1 MAGWAIRRL
10 LQALATFAAS
20 LLIIFIIM
28 RVAPGDPLVR
38 LGAENPMNP
47 EEVRVLRERFGLDQ
61 SFGTQL
67 ANWVGG
73 AIRGDFGTSIGH
85 YPETVGRLLS
95 TRLPA
100 SLILGGTV
108 LLLNFTLGVWLGV
121 LQARHRGGRLD
132 RWLTRFSVA
141 LYAMPAFWL
150 GLMLIALLSLEWRI
164 FPSAQMH
171 DPFISPDAPWTT
183 RFTDLLRHLVLPAV
197 TLSAVTIAGT
207 MRLQRT
213 AMIEALREDF
223 VRAARA
229 RGLDEQRV
237 VWRHAWRN
245 ALFPVVT
252 LFGLSLPLLVTG
264 AVFVEYVFNWP
275 GLGGL
280 AAEAIGGRDYPL
292 LMGTAML
299 VTGAVILGGVI
310 TDFAQHALD
319 PRTRHG

>member
-1 MAGWAIRRL
+1 MAGWTLRRL

-20 LLIIFIIM
+20 LLIIFIVM
-28 RVAPGDPLVR
+28 RIAPGDPLVR
-38 LGAENPMNP
+38 LDNDTPLSP

-61 SFGTQL
+61 PFGTQL

-73 AIRGDFGTSIGH
+73 AIRGDLGTSIGH

-100 SLILGGTV
+100 SLILGATV
-108 LLLNFTLGVWLGV
+108 LLLNFTVGVWLGV
-121 LQARHRGGRLD
+121 AQARHRGGRLD
-132 RWLTRFSVA
+132 RWLTRLSLT

-150 GLMLIALLSLEWRI
+150 GLVLIAVLSLELRLL
-164 FPSAQMH
+164 PSAQMH
-171 DPFISPDAPWTT
+171 DPFISADAPLLT
-183 RFTDLLRHLVLPAV
+183 RLADLLEHLVLPAV

-213 AMIEALREDF
+213 AMIETLREDF

-229 RGLDEQRV
+229 RGLGERRV

-264 AVFVEYVFNWP
+264 AVFVEYIFNWP

-280 AAEAIGGRDYPL
+280 AAEAIAGRDYPL

-319 PRTRHG
+319 PRTRPG

>member
-1 MAGWAIRRL
+1 MTGWAIRRL
-10 LQALATFAAS
+10 LQALATFIAS
-20 LLIIFIIM
+20 LLLIFFIM
-28 RVAPGDPLVR
+28 RIAPGDPLVR
-38 LGAENPMNP
+38 LDANTPMDP
-47 EEVRVLRERFGLDQ
+47 VQVRVLRERFGLDQ
-61 SFGTQL
+61 SFGSQL
-67 ANWVGG
+67 WNWTRG
-73 AIRGDFGTSIGH
+73 AVRGDFGTSIGH

-108 LLLNFTLGVWLGV
+108 VLLNFTAGVWLGV
-121 LQARHRGGRLD
+121 LQARHRGGRID
-132 RWLTRFSVA
+132 RWLTRVSIA
-141 LYAMPAFWL
+141 LYAMPSFWL
-150 GLMLIALLSLEWRI
+150 GLMLIALFSLEWRLL
-164 FPSAQMH
+164 PAAQMH
-171 DPFISPDAPWTT
+171 DPFISPDAPLIL
-183 RFTDLLRHLVLPAV
+183 RLTDLLRHLFLPVL

-213 AMIEALREDF
+213 SMLQALREDF

-229 RGLDEQRV
+229 RGLSESRV

-245 ALFPVVT
+245 ALFPVLT

-280 AAEAIGGRDYPL
+280 AAEAIAGRDYPL

-299 VTGAVILGGVI
+299 VTGAVLLGGVI

-319 PRTRHG
+319 PRTRPT

>member
-20 LLIIFIIM
+20 LLIIFLVM
-28 RVAPGDPLVR
+28 RIAPGDPLVR
-38 LGAENPMNP
+38 LDVDTPMSP
-47 EEVRVLRERFGLDQ
+47 EEVRALRERFGLDQ
-61 SFGTQL
+61 SFGGQL
-67 ANWVGG
+67 INWTEG
-73 AIRGDFGTSIGH
+73 ALRGDLGTSIGH

-108 LLLNFTLGVWLGV
+108 LLLNFTAGVWLGV
-121 LQARHRGGRLD
+121 LQARHRGGAVD
-132 RWLTRFSVA
+132 RWLTRISVG

-150 GLMLIALLSLEWRI
+150 GLILIALVSLEWRLL
-164 FPSAQMH
+164 PSAQMH
-171 DPFISPDAPWTT
+171 DPFISPDAPLAT
-183 RFTDLLRHLVLPAV
+183 RWLDLLRHLVLPAL

-213 AMIEALREDF
+213 AMIQSLREDY

-229 RGLDEQRV
+229 RGLAEGRV

-245 ALFPVVT
+245 ALFPVLT
-252 LFGLSLPLLVTG
+252 LFGLSLPLLATG

-280 AAEAIGGRDYPL
+280 AAEAISGRDYPL
-292 LMGTAML
+292 LMGCAML

-319 PRTRHG
+319 PRTRPG

>member
-1 MAGWAIRRL
+1 MGAWAVRRL

-20 LLIIFIIM
+20 LLIIFVVM

-38 LGAENPMNP
+38 LDANTPMDP
-47 EEVRVLRERFGLDQ
+47 AEVRVLRQRFGLDQ
-61 SFGTQL
+61 PFTAQL
-67 ANWVGG
+67 GNWVAG
-73 AIRGDFGTSIGH
+73 ALRGDFGTSIGH

-100 SLILGGTV
+100 SLILGSTV

-132 RWLTRFSVA
+132 RWLTRASVA

-164 FPSAQMH
+164 LPSAQMH
-171 DPFISPDAPWTT
+171 DPFIQPGAPFVT
-183 RFTDLLRHLVLPAV
+183 RFTDLLRHLVLPVV

-213 AMIEALREDF
+213 AMIQTLREDF

-229 RGLDEQRV
+229 RGLDERRV

-245 ALFPVVT
+245 AVFPVIT
-252 LFGLSLPLLVTG
+252 LFGLSLPVLVTG

-280 AAEAIGGRDYPL
+280 AAEAISGRDYPL
-292 LMGTAML
+292 LMGCAML

-310 TDFAQHALD
+310 TDIAQHAID
-319 PRTRHG
+319 PRTRPG

>member
-1 MAGWAIRRL
+1 MGGWAVRRL

-20 LLIIFIIM
+20 LLIIFIVM

-38 LGAENPMNP
+38 LDANTPVDP
-47 EEVRVLRERFGLDQ
+47 AEVRVLRERFGLDQ
-61 SFGTQL
+61 PFTAQL
-67 ANWVGG
+67 GNWVAG
-73 AIRGDFGTSIGH
+73 ALRGDFGTSIGH

-95 TRLPA
+95 SRLPA
-100 SLILGGTV
+100 SLILGSTV

-121 LQARHRGGRLD
+121 LQARHRGSRLD
-132 RWLTRFSVA
+132 RWLTRASVA

-150 GLMLIALLSLEWRI
+150 GLMLIAVLSLEWRVL
-164 FPSAQMH
+164 PSAQMH
-171 DPFISPDAPWTT
+171 DPFISPGAPFVT
-183 RFTDLLRHLVLPAV
+183 RFADLLRHLVLPAI

-213 AMIEALREDF
+213 AMIQTLREDF

-229 RGLDEQRV
+229 RGLDERRV

-245 ALFPVVT
+245 AVFPVIT
-252 LFGLSLPLLVTG
+252 LFGLSLPVLVTG

-280 AAEAIGGRDYPL
+280 AAEAISGRDYPL
-292 LMGTAML
+292 LMGCAML

-310 TDFAQHALD
+310 TDIAQHALD
-319 PRTRHG
+319 PRTRPG

>member
-1 MAGWAIRRL
+1 VAGWAIRRL
-10 LQALATFAAS
+10 LQALVTFAAS
-20 LLIIFIIM
+20 LLIIFVIM
-28 RVAPGDPLVR
+28 RLAPGDPLVR
-38 LGAENPMNP
+38 LDSNTPMDP
-47 EEVRVLRERFGLDQ
+47 EEVRVLRQRFGLDQ
-61 SFGTQL
+61 PFGTQL
-67 ANWVGG
+67 RNWFGG

-100 SLILGGTV
+100 SLILGAAV
-108 LLLNFTLGVWLGV
+108 LVLNFTLGVWLGV
-121 LQARHRGGRLD
+121 VQARHRGGRLD
-132 RWLTRFSVA
+132 RWLTRISVA

-150 GLMLIALLSLEWRI
+150 GLMLIALFSLEWRI
-164 FPSAQMH
+164 LPSAQMR
-171 DPFISPDAPWTT
+171 DPFLSPDAGWTT
-183 RFTDLLRHLVLPAV
+183 RLADLLRHLVLPAV

-213 AMIEALREDF
+213 AMIQALREDF
-223 VRAARA
+223 VRAAKA
-229 RGLDEQRV
+229 RGLDEGRV

-245 ALFPVVT
+245 ALFPVLT

-280 AAEAIGGRDYPL
+280 AAEAIAGRDYPL

-299 VTGAVILGGVI
+299 VTGAVIAGGVI

-319 PRTRHG
+319 PRTRSG

>member
-1 MAGWAIRRL
+1 MAGWTIRRL

-20 LLIIFIIM
+20 LLIIFLVM
-28 RVAPGDPLVR
+28 RIAPGDPLVR
-38 LGAENPMNP
+38 LDNDTPLSP
-47 EEVRVLRERFGLDQ
+47 EEVRVLRARFGLDQ
-61 SFGTQL
+61 PFATQL

-73 AIRGDFGTSIGH
+73 AIRGDFGSSIGH

-108 LLLNFTLGVWLGV
+108 LLLNFTFGVWLGV
-121 LQARHRGGRLD
+121 VQARHRGGRLD
-132 RWLTRFSVA
+132 RWLTRLSLA

-150 GLMLIALLSLEWRI
+150 GLVLIAVLSLELRI

-171 DPFISPDAPWTT
+171 DPFIAPDAPFVT
-183 RFTDLLRHLVLPAV
+183 RLADLLKHLVLPAV

-213 AMIEALREDF
+213 AMIQALREDF

-229 RGLDEQRV
+229 RGLDERRV

-264 AVFVEYVFNWP
+264 AVFVEYIFNWP

-280 AAEAIGGRDYPL
+280 AAEAIAGRDYPL

-299 VTGAVILGGVI
+299 VTGAVILGGII
-310 TDFAQHALD
+310 TDFVQHALD
-319 PRTRHG
+319 PRTRPG

>member
-1 MAGWAIRRL
+1 VAGWAVRRI

-20 LLIIFIIM
+20 LLIIFLVM
-28 RVAPGDPLVR
+28 RIAPGDPLVR
-38 LGAENPMNP
+38 LDVDTPLSP
-47 EEVRVLRERFGLDQ
+47 EEVRALRERFGLDQ
-61 SFGTQL
+61 SFGAQL
-67 ANWVGG
+67 LNWTGG
-73 AIRGDFGTSIGH
+73 ALRGDLGTSIGH
-85 YPETVGRLLS
+85 YPETVGRLLA

-100 SLILGGTV
+100 SLVLGGTV
-108 LLLNFTLGVWLGV
+108 LLLNFTVGVWLGV
-121 LQARHRGGRLD
+121 IQARRRGGQLD
-132 RWLTRFSVA
+132 RWLTRLSVT

-150 GLMLIALLSLEWRI
+150 GLMLIAVLSLEWRLL
-164 FPSAQMH
+164 PSAQMH
-171 DPFISPDAPWTT
+171 DPFIAPDAPFLT
-183 RFTDLLRHLVLPAV
+183 RLVDLLRHLVLPAI

-213 AMIEALREDF
+213 AMIHSLREDF

-229 RGLDEQRV
+229 RGLSERRV

-245 ALFPVVT
+245 ALFPVLT
-252 LFGLSLPLLVTG
+252 LFGLSLPLLATG

-280 AAEAIGGRDYPL
+280 AAEAIAGRDYPL
-292 LMGTAML
+292 LMGCSML

-319 PRTRHG
+319 PRTRPA

>member
-1 MAGWAIRRL
+1 VVGWAIRRL

-20 LLIIFIIM
+20 LLIIFLIM
-28 RVAPGDPLVR
+28 RIAPGDPLVR
-38 LGAENPMNP
+38 LDVDTPMSP
-47 EEVRVLRERFGLDQ
+47 EEVRALRDRFGLDQ
-61 SFGTQL
+61 SFGAQL
-67 ANWVGG
+67 LNWTGG
-73 AIRGDFGTSIGH
+73 ALRGDLGTSIGH

-108 LLLNFTLGVWLGV
+108 LLLNFTAGVWLGV
-121 LQARHRGGRLD
+121 IQARHRGGAID
-132 RWLTRFSVA
+132 RWLTRISVA

-150 GLMLIALLSLEWRI
+150 GLMLIALVSLEWRLL
-164 FPSAQMH
+164 PSAQMH
-171 DPFISPDAPWTT
+171 DPFISPDASLAT
-183 RFTDLLRHLVLPAV
+183 RLIDLVRHLALPAL

-213 AMIEALREDF
+213 AMIQSLREDF

-229 RGLDEQRV
+229 RGLTETRV
-237 VWRHAWRN
+237 VWHHAWRN
-245 ALFPVVT
+245 ALFPVLT

-280 AAEAIGGRDYPL
+280 AAEAISGRDYPL
-292 LMGTAML
+292 LMGCAML

-319 PRTRHG
+319 PRTRPG

>member
-1 MAGWAIRRL
+1 MAGWALRRL

-20 LLIIFIIM
+20 LLIIFVIM

-38 LGAENPMNP
+38 LESNTPLDPA
-47 EEVRVLRERFGLDQ
+47 EVRVLRQRFGLDQ
-61 SFGTQL
+61 PFTAQL
-67 ANWVGG
+67 GNWLGG
-73 AIRGDFGTSIGH
+73 ALRGDFGTSIGH

-108 LLLNFTLGVWLGV
+108 FLLNFTVGVWLGV
-121 LQARHRGGRLD
+121 LQARHRGERLD
-132 RWLTRFSVA
+132 RWLTRGSVA

-171 DPFISPDAPWTT
+171 DPFIAPEAPFVT
-183 RFTDLLRHLVLPAV
+183 RLMDVLRHLVLPAI

-213 AMIEALREDF
+213 AMIQTLREDY

-229 RGLDEQRV
+229 RGLEERRV
-237 VWRHAWRN
+237 VWKHAWRN
-245 ALFPVVT
+245 ALFPVIT
-252 LFGLSLPLLVTG
+252 LFGLSLPVLVTG

-280 AAEAIGGRDYPL
+280 AADAISGRDYPL
-292 LMGTAML
+292 LMGCAML

-319 PRTRHG
+319 PRTRPG